1 MPVQHSL
8 SIFNSFKEATDF
20 AKRNPGITI
29 VRNTSGYGRKAVGHR
44 KNTSQP
50 NQTATNRGYFASRM
64 AYASYDDYDDSL
76 EEMNLVLHDLLS
88 DADDYFQSNDDGW
101 FYRDD

>member
-1 MPVQHSL
+1 
-8 SIFNSFKEATDF
+8 
-20 AKRNPGITI
+20 
-29 VRNTSGYGRKAVGHR
+29 
-44 KNTSQP
+44 
-50 NQTATNRGYFASRM
+50 M